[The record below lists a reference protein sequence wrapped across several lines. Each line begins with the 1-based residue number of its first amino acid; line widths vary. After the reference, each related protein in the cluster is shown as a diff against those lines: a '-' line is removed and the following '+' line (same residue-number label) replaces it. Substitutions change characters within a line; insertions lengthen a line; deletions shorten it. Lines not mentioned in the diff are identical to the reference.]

1 MVGLTVDLGFLW
13 GVLSLEGG
21 SALDAAAL
29 AHRADVAG
37 ADAVVIPLGGEDGP
51 GFSVADARRVKSI
64 LRKPLVVA
72 LRGTRQLKEAIAL
85 SPAEVLFLSEGGG
98 PVELELETAGSGPLS
113 EATAKVRAAGLLP
126 VLCVVPDEAGVLAAQ
141 DAGAGAVELSAALFG
156 AARTDDQAL
165 DAHRR
170 IALAARTA
178 VGVGMRVRAGGGA
191 PTPARVSR
199 LAEVPEVEQVRAGA
213 SLLAVALYEGIGA
226 AVASFRAE
234 VERGARRGER
244 LKEEEE

>member
-170 IALAARTA
+170 IALAAGLILSRVRFQATA
-178 VGVGMRVRAGGGA
+178 VDTWHAILTEAEHAGQVEAVVAVVTREYGANSAFREAARAL
-191 PTPARVSR
+191 R
-199 LAEVPEVEQVRAGA
+199 E
-213 SLLAVALYEGIGA
+213 
-226 AVASFRAE
+226 
-234 VERGARRGER
+234 
-244 LKEEEE
+244 